1 MASLTCLL
9 RSFAGG
15 PSKPSYVRA
24 RHKLTTSPS
33 CGMLEHTYFL
43 PILTCSRTSFR
54 IIHVMKR
61 STSYMQSRRHRS
73 YRLNQRLVN
82 VCMRWPAANL
92 AKQVFLK
99 RMDDLSID
107 TAVQAQLAHVE
118 QSGYCCSQPA
128 GRSKSA
134 YATASTSQ
142 WKAQFNIVVAIV
154 YS

>member
-1 MASLTCLL
+1 
-9 RSFAGG
+9 
-15 PSKPSYVRA
+15 
-24 RHKLTTSPS
+24 
-33 CGMLEHTYFL
+33 
-43 PILTCSRTSFR
+43 
-54 IIHVMKR
+54 MKR
-61 STSYMQSRRHRS
+61 STSYMRSRRHRS

-82 VCMRWPAANL
+82 VRMRWPAANL
-92 AKQVFLK
+92 AMQVFLK

-107 TAVQAQLAHVE
+107 TAGQAQLAHVE

-128 GRSKSA
+128 GRSKSS